1 MGENP
6 PPKKEELILLL
17 ENRKLEQKRQN
28 LIKIKYHNLN
38 LKTKNSINIIPA
50 KTINLKIRNY
60 NREYFVFSKKTA
72 INILS
77 KFTQSPNVK
86 KALNKLSASSSSTT
100 VLVKKNKINKNFS
113 TSTNK
118 TKTNNETGIQ
128 STPVNNKNIAN
139 ALTKALLMPNIDIG
153 FKLEEDATDNFRDK
167 IASINAQ
174 EDLER
179 A

>member
-6 PPKKEELILLL
+6 PKKKEELILLL
-17 ENRKLEQKRQN
+17 ENRKLEQKRQS

-60 NREYFVFSKKTA
+60 NREYFVFNKKTA

-113 TSTNK
+113 TSI
-118 TKTNNETGIQ
+118 NETGIQ
-128 STPVNNKNIAN
+128 STPANNKNIAN